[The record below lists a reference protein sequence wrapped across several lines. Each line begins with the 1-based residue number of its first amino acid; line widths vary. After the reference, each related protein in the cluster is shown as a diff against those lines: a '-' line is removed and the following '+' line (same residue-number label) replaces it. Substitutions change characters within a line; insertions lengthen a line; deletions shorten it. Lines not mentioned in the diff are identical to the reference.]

1 MSHIQFTRDS
11 RVGLAILLNARK
23 NQTECAKILGMHR
36 VSVSNE
42 IKYNKDEDGVYRGVH
57 AHQRAIG
64 RRKKAKEKF
73 RKLAVDI
80 ELRKY
85 VIKKIKLF
93 WSPEQIAGRLKRI
106 HGKTIICHETIYQF
120 IYTER
125 KDLIKYLRHQK
136 NKYRRKRGTYARNA
150 FSTSLKIRRIEE
162 RPEVVNERSRI
173 GDWENDTVLGK
184 EKIKRILTLVER
196 KSGFGLGNKLDMITA
211 EIVHNKETELF
222 KKIPKSKRHTMTRD
236 NGAEF
241 GDYDRALERKTN
253 MKVYRATPYHSWERG
268 TNENWNGLL
277 RQYFPKGM
285 YFATITQVQITKAV
299 RALNNRPRKRHN
311 YSTPREIFNDVVIQ
325 TRT

>member
-11 RVGLAILLNARK
+11 RVELAILLNARK

-42 IKYNKDEDGVYRGVH
+42 IKYNKDIDGVYRGVH
-57 AHQRAIG
+57 AHQRAME
-64 RRKKAKEKF
+64 RRKNAKKKF
-73 RKLAVDI
+73 RKLNDKQ
-80 ELRKY
+80 LRKY

-93 WSPEQIAGRLKRI
+93 WSPEQIAGRLKKI
-106 HGKTIICHETIYQF
+106 YGKTIICHETIYQF
-120 IYTER
+120 IYEEK
-125 KDLIKYLRHQK
+125 KDLIKCLRHKK
-136 NKYRRKRGTYARNA
+136 NKYRRKRGTYARNT
-150 FSTSLKIRRIEE
+150 FNTSLKIRRIDE
-162 RPEVVNERSRI
+162 RPEEVNNRSRI

-184 EKIKRILTLVER
+184 EKVKRILTLVER
-196 KSGFGLGNKLDMITA
+196 KSGFGLGDKLDVVTA
-211 EIVHNKETELF
+211 EIVHKKETRIF
-222 KKIPKSKRHTMTRD
+222 KKIPKSKRLTMTRD
-236 NGAEF
+236 NGPEF
-241 GDYDRALERKTN
+241 GDYDRDLENKTK

-285 YFATITQVQITKAV
+285 YFANITQIQITKAV

-311 YSTPREIFNDVVIQ
+311 YSTPREIFNGVVIQ

>member
-11 RVGLAILLNARK
+11 RVELAILLNARK
-23 NQTECAKILGMHR
+23 NQIECAKILGMHR

-42 IKYNKDEDGVYRGVH
+42 IRHNKDEDGVYRGLH
-57 AHQRAIG
+57 AHLRAMR
-64 RRKKAKEKF
+64 RRKKAKEKY
-73 RKLAVDI
+73 RKLIADK

-85 VIKKIKLF
+85 VIKKIKLR
-93 WSPEQIAGRLKRI
+93 WSPEQIAGRLKKI
-106 HGKTIICHETIYQF
+106 HGETIICHETIYHF
-120 IYTER
+120 IYEER

-150 FSTSLKIRRIEE
+150 FNTSLKIRRIDERGEE
-162 RPEVVNERSRI
+162 VNNRSRI

-184 EKIKRILTLVER
+184 EKIKRILTSVER
-196 KSGFGLGNKLDMITA
+196 KSGFGKALKLDIVTA
-211 EIVHNKETELF
+211 EIIHKKETEIF
-222 KKIPKSKRHTMTRD
+222 KKIPRSKRQTMTRD
-236 NGAEF
+236 NGVEF
-241 GDYDRALERKTN
+241 GDYDIDLEKKTK

-285 YFATITQVQITKAV
+285 YFANITQVQITKAV
-299 RALNNRPRKRHN
+299 RALNNRPRKRHD
-311 YSTPREIFNDVVIQ
+311 YLTPREVFNGVAIQ

>member
-11 RVGLAILLNARK
+11 RVELAILLNARK
-23 NQTECAKILGMHR
+23 NQTECSRILGMHR

-42 IKYNKDEDGVYRGVH
+42 IKNNKDEDGVYRGVH
-57 AHQRAIG
+57 AHHRAME

-73 RKLAVDI
+73 RKLTADKY
-80 ELRKY
+80 LREY
-85 VIKKIKLF
+85 VERKIKLF

-106 HGKTIICHETIYQF
+106 HGKTIICHETIYKF
-120 IYTER
+120 IYEER
-125 KDLIKYLRHQK
+125 KDLINCLRHQK
-136 NKYRRKRGTYARNA
+136 NKYRRKRGTWVRNA
-150 FSTSLKIRRIEE
+150 LNTSLKIRKMEE
-162 RPEVVNERSRI
+162 RPKVVDERSRI

-184 EKIKRILTLVER
+184 EKIKRILTVVER
-196 KSGFGLGNKLDMITA
+196 KSGFGLGEKLDTVSALIIHKK
-211 EIVHNKETELF
+211 EIALF

-241 GDYDRALERKTN
+241 GDYDKDLENKTK
-253 MKVYRATPYHSWERG
+253 MKVYRANPYHSWERG
-268 TNENWNGLL
+268 SNENWNGLL

-285 YFATITQVQITKAV
+285 YFANISQVQITKAV

-311 YSTPREIFNDVVIQ
+311 YLTPREIFNSVAIQ

>member
-11 RVGLAILLNARK
+11 RVELAILLNARK

-36 VSVSNE
+36 VSISNE
-42 IKYNKDEDGVYRGVH
+42 IKHNKDEDGVYRGTH
-57 AHQRAIG
+57 AHQRAMA

-73 RKLAVDI
+73 KKLSDKY
-80 ELRKY
+80 LRKY
-85 VIKKIKLF
+85 VVRKIKLF
-93 WSPEQIAGRLKRI
+93 WSPEQIAGRLKKI
-106 HGKTIICHETIYQF
+106 NGKTIICHETIYQF
-120 IYTER
+120 IYNER

-136 NKYRRKRGTYARNA
+136 NKYRRKRGTYVRNA
-150 FSTSLKIRRIEE
+150 FNTSLKIRRIDE
-162 RPEVVNERSRI
+162 RPEEVNNRSRI

-184 EKIKRILTLVER
+184 EKVKRILTLVER
-196 KSGFGLGNKLDMITA
+196 KSGFGLADKLNIVTA
-211 EIVHNKETELF
+211 EIVHEKETKLF

-241 GDYDRALERKTN
+241 GDYDRALEKKTKI
-253 MKVYRATPYHSWERG
+253 KVYRATPYHSWERG

-285 YFATITQVQITKAV
+285 YFDTITQEEIDKAV

-311 YSTPREIFNDVVIQ
+311 YSTPREIFNSVAIQ
-325 TRT
+325 ART